1 MMTKQMQF
9 MCGYFEKMDQSPHVI
24 LISTCHCPPGTV
36 ALLRDGL
43 DALSAKK

>member
-1 MMTKQMQF
+1 MTKQMQF
-9 MCGYFEKMDQSPHVI
+9 MCGHFDQSPHVI
-24 LISTCHCPPGTV
+24 LTSTCHCPPGTV